1 MESSGALNPQ
11 EVFNNNNNN
20 TIYGYEKQK
29 FKGFGEYNNDILKEH
44 EVLINEIVE
53 LTKKEFPTVDNYF
66 IWLMAVDYVMEELG
80 LKKDDLN
87 IGKEQYDK
95 FLNERNNLIYESVQL
110 NNKDLEV
117 K

>member
-11 EVFNNNNNN
+11 EDFNNNNNN

-29 FKGFGEYNNDILKEH
+29 FKGFGEYNNDILKVH
-44 EVLINEIVE
+44 EVLINELVE

-66 IWLMAVDYVMEELG
+66 IWLMAVDYVMEEMG
-80 LKKDDLN
+80 LKNDDSDN
-87 IGKEQYDK
+87 GKEQYNEY
-95 FLNERNNLIYESVQL
+95 LNERNKLIYDSVKL
-110 NNKDLEV
+110 NNDIEV

>member
-1 MESSGALNPQ
+1 ME
-11 EVFNNNNNN
+11 NNKN

-66 IWLMAVDYVMEELG
+66 IW
-80 LKKDDLN
+80 
-87 IGKEQYDK
+87 
-95 FLNERNNLIYESVQL
+95 
-110 NNKDLEV
+110 
-117 K
+117 

>member
-1 MESSGALNPQ
+1 ME
-11 EVFNNNNNN
+11 NNNNN

-44 EVLINEIVE
+44 EVLINELVE

-66 IWLMAVDYVMEELG
+66 IWLMAVDYVMEEMG
-80 LKKDDLN
+80 LKNDDSDN
-87 IGKEQYDK
+87 GKEQYNEY
-95 FLNERNNLIYESVQL
+95 LNERNKLIYDSVKL
-110 NNKDLEV
+110 NNDIEV